1 VTLRR
6 TQAAGARCLLRRRAL
21 ALLACTAGCAWG
33 TARAAAA
40 DSTAP
45 VLRIGPGQA
54 LKTPSAAA
62 AVAPSG
68 AVVEIEA
75 GDYVGDV
82 AVWTQERLTLRAV
95 GGPVQLAAGGS
106 AAEGKAIWVLRGGR
120 FDIEGIHFTG
130 ARVAAS
136 NGAGIRLE
144 NGQLLVRHCRF
155 TDNENGILTSNF
167 RTVELDVQQCE
178 FGHNGHGDGQSHNL
192 YAGSI
197 GRLAVTGSWFHHA
210 RRGHL
215 IKSRAAHN
223 EVRYSLLADGEGGQA
238 SYELEFPSGGVAIAV
253 GNLIEQ
259 AATTQNPHLVS
270 YGVEGLTWERNELFL
285 VHNTLVDRR
294 SDGGVFLRVAPGA
307 GTLHCLNNLLLGKGV
322 AGPALGEEA
331 QGNFRVTPGDLVA
344 NKQGGLT
351 LGPKAYARGRS
362 VHPRVTGQAD
372 LAPTHQYAHPSA
384 MVRLTPPARDPGA
397 FQRLARA
404 RTGQPLTRP

>member
-1 VTLRR
+1 
-6 TQAAGARCLLRRRAL
+6 
-21 ALLACTAGCAWG
+21 
-33 TARAAAA
+33 
-40 DSTAP
+40 

-62 AVAPSG
+62 AVAPNG

-130 ARVAAS
+130 ARVAAR

-223 EVRYSLLADGEGGQA
+223 EVRYSLLADGAGGQA
-238 SYELEFPSGGVAIAV
+238 SYELEFPSGGVAVAV

-259 AATTQNPHLVS
+259 GATTQNPHLVS
-270 YGVEGLTWERNELFL
+270 YGVEGYGWERNELFL
-285 VHNTLVDRR
+285 VHNTLVDGR
-294 SDGGVFLRVAPGA
+294 STGGVFVRVAPGVA
-307 GTLHCLNNLLLGKGV
+307 DVHALNNLLIGPGISGPHLGD
-322 AGPALGEEA
+322 EA
-331 QGNFRVTPGDLVA
+331 RGNFRAAGGDLA
-344 NKQGGLT
+344 RAAMGEPT
-351 LGPKAYARGRS
+351 LRRQAYARGRA
-362 VHPRVTGQAD
+362 VALTGAALAD
-372 LAPTHQYAHPSA
+372 LSPTHQYSHPMSTIKLA
-384 MVRLTPPARDPGA
+384 SKAKDPGA
-397 FQRLARA
+397 FQFAARA
-404 RTGQPLTRP
+404 KAG